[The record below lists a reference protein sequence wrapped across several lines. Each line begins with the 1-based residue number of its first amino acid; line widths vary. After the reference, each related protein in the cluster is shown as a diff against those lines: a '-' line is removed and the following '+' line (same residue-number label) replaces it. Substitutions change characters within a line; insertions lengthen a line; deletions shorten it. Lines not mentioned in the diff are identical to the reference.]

1 MRHHPWNSFS
11 RSALGAAVAIVV
23 AAPALAQNTTAAIG
37 GRVVDGGG
45 RPVAG
50 ATVTILHTES
60 GATSTTTT
68 DGDGRYAARGL
79 RVGGPYTITIRQGGQ
94 TETREGIVLA
104 LAETLALDATL
115 GATQVVV
122 TGQAQSQTFNRS
134 NMGAGSSISNAQIN
148 ALASIQRNLQ
158 DYARTDP
165 RVAQTDK
172 DRGRISAGGQNFRYN
187 SVTIDGVTTS
197 DTFGLED
204 NNLPTLK
211 QPISIDAIQSAQ
223 VNISNYDV
231 SQKGYTGANINA
243 VTKSGTNEFKGS
255 IYYVYRNDSMAG
267 DRVNDTTGEYSR
279 PAPFKEDTKGFTL
292 GGPILKDKLFF
303 FANYEELKSSRST
316 PSFGPIGD
324 SRTNVLI
331 GQDTIDAAA
340 GVASQTYGVDVGSY
354 SVPGGVELVVKDTL
368 LKLDWNISDDHR
380 ASLRYNKTEQ
390 SEPQFPSINTTALS
404 FNSFWYPQDKSI
416 TSVVGQWFADW
427 TPNFSTELKLSKR
440 DYESVPI
447 PPLSMPQVQLNFSGG
462 LRPVGTGTGSRTASL
477 FLGTEASRHFNR
489 LATNTKDLY
498 FAGTWSLGAH
508 ELKGGLDLSQNDI
521 FNAFV
526 QNTKGNYVFSC
537 INSTTAFTYTF
548 GSINCATAA
557 ATAVD
562 AAVLENFRRGRPSS
576 YTYATAAA
584 GRTVDEAAANWSLTN
599 TGLFLQDT
607 WTVNKQLAVTLGVRF
622 DQSSSDDKPLA
633 NAAAAAAVVAGAATG
648 LGTGTRQTG
657 GFGIDNTKTLDGTSL
672 WQPRIGF
679 NWALDPAD
687 RRKGQV
693 RGGVGLFQGEA
704 ASVWLSNP
712 YSNTGVVLRT
722 VGCGSGTLGNC
733 PTTGTAA
740 DSIFNADPNAQPTT
754 GLGSSV
760 PQINIDLLAPNVR
773 QPSVWKFNLAFD
785 RELPWFGL
793 QAGAEWIHT
802 RTNSAIYYQ
811 QLNLGAATGTGPD
824 GRPMFYN
831 ANGYDRDCWT
841 AGGTSATGTGCA
853 GAVSPRALSN
863 VGYNNVLQ
871 ATNTKK
877 GSGNQLTLSLRQQPM
892 PELSWQAAYT
902 RTTST
907 EVSPLTSSTAGSNF
921 ANRATFNP
929 NEEVAANSAYLIRD
943 RVSAAVTWSKALWGS
958 YKTTVGLFYEGRKG
972 VPYSWTYFNDLNG
985 DSIAGNDLMYI
996 PKAPGSGEVVFAGG
1010 AAEEARFWEIVGANP
1025 ELSAARGK
1033 TVKRAGSLNPF
1044 VNSFDLRFSQEIP
1057 GFSSRHKGVFTL
1069 DLLNVG
1075 NMLDKRWGH
1084 IKEVGFNVD
1093 RFGAAHGRWRHRA
1106 QLRQLPRHA
1115 GREVRLLAGHA
1126 GAARHQ
1132 AGQGRKPVGGSS
1144 DIALRV
1150 LTTGQF

>member
-23 AAPALAQNTTAAIG
+23 AAPAFAQNTTAAIG

-50 ATVTILHTES
+50 ATVSIVHTES
-60 GATSTTTT
+60 GATSSTTT
-68 DGDGRYAARGL
+68 DSDGRYAARGL
-79 RVGGPYTITIRQGGQ
+79 RVGGPYTITVRQGGQ
-94 TETREGIVLA
+94 TETRDGIVLA
-104 LAETLALDATL
+104 LAETLTLDATL

-122 TGQAQSQTFNRS
+122 TGQALSQTFSRS

-158 DYARTDP
+158 DYARTDA

-172 DRGRISAGGQNFRYN
+172 ERGRISAGGQNFRYN

-267 DRVNDTTGEYSR
+267 DRVNDTTGVYSR

-303 FANYEELKSSRST
+303 FANYEELKSSRT
-316 PSFGPIGD
+316 APSFGPVGD

-331 GQDTIDAAA
+331 SQSAIDQAISIANA
-340 GVASQTYGVDVGSY
+340 TYNKNVGSY
-354 SVPGGVELVVKDTL
+354 AVPDGVELVVKDTL

-390 SEPQFPSINTTALS
+390 TEPQFAGINATALS
-404 FNSFWYPQDKSI
+404 LSNYWYPQNKEI
-416 TSVVGQWFADW
+416 TSIVGQWFADW
-427 TPNFSTELKLSKR
+427 SPNFSTELKVSKR
-440 DYESVPI
+440 DYESIPKVP
-447 PPLSMPQVQLNFSGG
+447 LLMPQVSLNFTGNS
-462 LRPVGTGTGSRTASL
+462 PTGTGTRNTSL
-477 FLGTEASRHFNR
+477 LFGTERSRHFNE
-489 LATNTKDLY
+489 LTTNTQDAY
-498 FAGTWSLGAH
+498 FAGTWNLGAH
-508 ELKGGLDLSQNDI
+508 ELKGGVDISKNDV

-526 QNTKGNYVFSC
+526 QDTLGNYVFRC
-537 INSTTAFTYTF
+537 INSSATFTYSF
-548 GSINCATAA
+548 GAINCATATA
-557 ATAVD
+557 AQVD
-562 AAVLENFRRGRPSS
+562 AAVLENFQRGRPLS
-576 YTYATAAA
+576 YTLNTAAT
-584 GRTVDEAAANWSLTN
+584 GRTVAEAAANWSLTN
-599 TGLFLQDT
+599 AGVFLQDT
-607 WTVNKQLAVTLGVRF
+607 WTVNKQLALTLGVRM
-622 DQSSSDDKPLA
+622 DRSSSGDKPLA
-633 NAAAAAAVVAGAATG
+633 NAAAATAAVPAVVTG

-657 GFGIDNTKTLDGTSL
+657 GFGIDNTRTIDGETL
-672 WQPRIGF
+672 WQPRLGF
-679 NWALDPAD
+679 NWALDPSD

-712 YSNTGVVLRT
+712 YSNTGVVLRS
-722 VGCGSGTLGNC
+722 VGCGSGTLGAC
-733 PTTGTAA
+733 PGT
-740 DSIFNADPNAQPTT
+740 DGLFNADPALQPTT

-760 PQINIDLLAPNVR
+760 PQANVDFLAPGVR
-773 QPSVWKFNLAFD
+773 QPSVWKLNLAFD
-785 RELPWFGL
+785 RELPWYGL

-811 QLNLGAATGTGPD
+811 QLNLGAATNTGPD
-824 GRPMFYN
+824 GRPMYFNASGYN
-831 ANGYDRDCWT
+831 PACWT
-841 AGGTSATGTGCA
+841 ASGTRATGTGCTT
-853 GAVSPRALSN
+853 AVTTRALSN
-863 VGYNNVLQ
+863 AAYNNVLQ
-871 ATNTKK
+871 VTDTKK
-877 GSGNQLTLSLRQQPM
+877 GSGNQITLSLRQQPM
-892 PELSWQAAYT
+892 PELNWQAAYT
-902 RTTST
+902 RTSST

-921 ANRATFNP
+921 GNRAIFNP

-943 RVSAAVTWSKALWGS
+943 RVSAAITWSKPLWGR

-972 VPYSWTYFNDLNG
+972 VPYSWTYYNDLNG
-985 DSIAGNDLMYI
+985 DGFDGNDLMYI
-996 PKAPGSGEVVFAGG
+996 PKAPGSGEVVFVGG
-1010 AAEEARFWEIVGANP
+1010 AAEEAKFWQIVNANP

-1033 TVKRAGSLNPF
+1033 TVKRASSFNPF

-1057 GFSSRHKGVFTL
+1057 GFSSKHKGVFTL

-1075 NMLDKRWGH
+1075 NMLDKRWGL
-1084 IKEVGFNVD
+1084 IKEVGFNTAP
-1093 RFGAAHGRWRHRA
+1093 FGGTAGGGIARSFVNYRGMTADGKYLYSLGDLETAGTKQVKGESQWA
-1106 QLRQLPRHA
+1106 VQMTLRY
-1115 GREVRLLAGHA
+1115 E
-1126 GAARHQ
+1126 
-1132 AGQGRKPVGGSS
+1132 
-1144 DIALRV
+1144 
-1150 LTTGQF
+1150 F